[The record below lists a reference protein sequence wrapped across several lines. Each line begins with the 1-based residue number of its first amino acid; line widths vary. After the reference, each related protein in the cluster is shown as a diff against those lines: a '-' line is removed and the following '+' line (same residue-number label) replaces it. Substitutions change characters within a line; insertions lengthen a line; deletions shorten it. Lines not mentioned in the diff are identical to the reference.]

1 MRAYLDSI
9 LELIG
14 EESLTDEEF
23 ESISIDNAD
32 DQMAVYEAL
41 LSVLESRGSSE
52 VSVFRLQCFFIAQ
65 GVNVVGSTPGPV
77 SNIFLGSS
85 LE

>member
-1 MRAYLDSI
+1 MRDYLDSI

-23 ESISIDNAD
+23 ESIDLEDTS
-32 DQMAVYEAL
+32 DQMAVYNSL

-52 VSVFRLQCFFIAQ
+52 VSVFRLQCYFLAA
-65 GVNVVGSTPGPV
+65 GVQVVPV
-77 SNIFLGSS
+77 NQMPKSNIFLGSP